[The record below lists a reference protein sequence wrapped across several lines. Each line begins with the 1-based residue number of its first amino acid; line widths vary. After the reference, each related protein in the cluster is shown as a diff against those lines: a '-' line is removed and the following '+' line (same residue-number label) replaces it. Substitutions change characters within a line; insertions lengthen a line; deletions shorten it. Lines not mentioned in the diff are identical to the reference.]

1 MRLTLHSFQTLI
13 QARLDECDYPGIK
26 ESVKAIIFLS
36 TPHRGSG
43 SVTWPLLLANVINA
57 SLAAGS
63 QFWGRARTDLLKSLE
78 KDAGGLDEISVN
90 FRNQATGI
98 RVVSCYEQNITPP
111 LNELVRSRLSRGE
124 NRAQWLLFH

>member
-1 MRLTLHSFQTLI
+1 MI

-26 ESVKAIIFLS
+26 ESAKAIIFLS

-57 SLAAGS
+57 SLAAES

-78 KDAGGLDEISVN
+78 KDAGGLHEISFN
-90 FRNQATGI
+90 FRNQAAGI

-111 LNELVRSRLSRGE
+111 LNELVRSRFSRGE
-124 NRAQWLLFH
+124 NHAQRLLFH